1 MIKLDINW
9 HTFNDFLVSGFM
21 KKVIKA
27 GYVELILSV
36 DKKEYVFV
44 CFANFQYWQSG
55 WIIKDIFPCIT
66 NYNLYWCY
74 QV

>member
-36 DKKEYVFV
+36 DK
-44 CFANFQYWQSG
+44 
-55 WIIKDIFPCIT
+55 
-66 NYNLYWCY
+66 
-74 QV
+74 